1 MTRLGEESARYTIA
15 EEIAHSI
22 THGVGLLLGIAAQ
35 VLLIVFAVRFAT
47 PIAVVAASIYG
58 ATLVLLYAASTLYHA
73 LPQGRAKRV
82 FEVLDHSAI
91 FLLIAGTYT
100 PYTLVKMPAGWGWSI
115 FGVIW
120 GLAALGI
127 TLEAV
132 FRGRGRKIQLV
143 LYLAMGWLIVV
154 AIRPLVGS
162 LPTGG
167 TVLLGA
173 GGACY
178 TLGVIF
184 YRWHSLRFHHA
195 VWHVFVL
202 AGSVCHVFS
211 VLFYVVGPR
220 ALG

>member
-1 MTRLGEESARYTIA
+1 MREADRYTIA

-58 ATLVLLYAASTLYHA
+58 STLVMLYGVSTLYHA
-73 LPQGRAKRV
+73 LPRGRAKRV

-100 PYTLVKMPAGWGWSI
+100 PYMLVKMPTGWGWSI
-115 FGVIW
+115 FGVVW
-120 GLAALGI
+120 GVAAVGI
-127 TLEAV
+127 VLEAV
-132 FRGRGRKIQLV
+132 FQGRGRKVQLA
-143 LYLAMGWLIVV
+143 LYLIMGWMIVV
-154 AIRPLVGS
+154 AIEPLLGS

-167 TVLLGA
+167 LVLLGA
-173 GGACY
+173 GGAFY

-184 YRWHSLRFHHA
+184 YQWHSLKYHHA
-195 VWHVFVL
+195 VWHLFVL
-202 AGSVCHVFS
+202 AGSACHVFS

-220 ALG
+220 SVE

>member
-1 MTRLGEESARYTIA
+1 MTELGKESARYSIA

-22 THGVGLLLGIAAQ
+22 THGVGLLIGIAAQ
-35 VLLIVFAVRFAT
+35 VLLIVFAVRYST

-58 ATLVLLYAASTLYHA
+58 ATLVLLYATSTLYHA
-73 LPQGRAKRV
+73 LPRGRAKRV

-100 PYTLVKMPAGWGWSI
+100 PYMLVKMPTGWGWTL
-115 FGVIW
+115 FGVVW

-132 FRGRGRKIQLV
+132 FRGRGRKIQLG

-154 AIRPLVGS
+154 AIRPLVS
-162 LPTGG
+162 ALPTAGA
-167 TVLLGA
+167 VLLGL
-173 GGACY
+173 GGFCY
-178 TLGVIF
+178 TFGVVF

-202 AGSVCHVFS
+202 AGSVLHVFS

-220 ALG
+220 SQG

>member
-1 MTRLGEESARYTIA
+1 MTRLGDEARRYTIA

-35 VLLIVFAVRFAT
+35 VLLIVFAVRYST
-47 PIAVVAASIYG
+47 PTAVVAASIYG
-58 ATLVLLYAASTLYHA
+58 STLVLLYAASTLYHA
-73 LPQGRAKRV
+73 LPRGRAKRV
-82 FEVLDHSAI
+82 FEILDHSAI

-100 PYTLVKMPAGWGWSI
+100 PYTLVKMPTGWGWSL

-127 TLEAV
+127 TFEAV
-132 FRGRGRKIQLV
+132 FRGRGRKIQLA
-143 LYLAMGWLIVV
+143 LYLIMGWMIVI
-154 AIRPLVGS
+154 ALRPLVGS
-162 LPTGG
+162 LPTTGI
-167 TVLLGA
+167 VLLGL
-173 GGACY
+173 GGLCY
-178 TLGVIF
+178 TLGVVF

-202 AGSVCHVFS
+202 AGSLLHVFS

-220 ALG
+220 SGD

>member
-1 MTRLGEESARYTIA
+1 MREADRYTVA

-22 THGVGLLLGIAAQ
+22 THGIGLLLGIAAQ
-35 VLLIVFAVRFAT
+35 VLLIVFAARFAT
-47 PIAVVAASIYG
+47 PVAVVAASIYG
-58 ATLVLLYAASTLYHA
+58 STLVMLYGVSTLYHA
-73 LPQGRAKRV
+73 LPRGRAKRV

-100 PYTLVKMPAGWGWSI
+100 PYTLVKMPTGWGWSI

-120 GLAALGI
+120 GLAVLGI
-127 TLEAV
+127 VLEAV
-132 FRGRGRKIQLV
+132 FQGRGRKVQLV
-143 LYLAMGWLIVV
+143 LYLVMGWLIVV

-167 TVLLGA
+167 TVLLAA
-173 GGACY
+173 GGAFY

-184 YRWHSLRFHHA
+184 YRWHSLPYHHA
-195 VWHVFVL
+195 VWHLFVL
-202 AGSVCHVFS
+202 AGSACHVFS

-220 ALG
+220 SVE